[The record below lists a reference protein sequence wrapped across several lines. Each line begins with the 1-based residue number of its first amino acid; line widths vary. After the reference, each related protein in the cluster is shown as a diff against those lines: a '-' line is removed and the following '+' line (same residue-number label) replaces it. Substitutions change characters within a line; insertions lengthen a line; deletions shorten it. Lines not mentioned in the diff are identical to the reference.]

1 VAIVEKAGCPGQRT
15 VVGDMTS
22 IADLAEQYQV
32 KPPST
37 IVVGEVVRVLWEN
50 EQDEGEGD
58 EIMGLIQNFTA
69 TNTSIY

>member
-15 VVGDMTS
+15 VVGDMTN

-37 IVVGEVVRVLWEN
+37 IVVGEVVRVLWED